1 MVNESFKQNNE
12 FKLELSEIAVK
23 LFFYTFN
30 KNSISSLI
38 NAQT

>member
-12 FKLELSEIAVK
+12 FKLELSEITVK

-30 KNSISSLI
+30 TNSISSLI
-38 NAQT
+38 NVQT